1 MRADSAIALT
11 RMRPNG
17 GQPAAKPRQETGV
30 FNRIQASSI
39 TYTPWSC
46 NLTSCGGVAT
56 NHGQNGGIVVRN
68 LNVMRQHLAF
78 ARRHDGK
85 RTGQ

>member
-30 FNRIQASSI
+30 FNRSSSKLNYLHAVVMQLKRLAAALRRTTGKTAASSF
-39 TYTPWSC
+39 
-46 NLTSCGGVAT
+46 AT
-56 NHGQNGGIVVRN
+56 
-68 LNVMRQHLAF
+68 
-78 ARRHDGK
+78 
-85 RTGQ
+85 